1 MIEMKYYTKEIKQ
14 KAEIMKK
21 KDYRHHAIAVL
32 LFIVGMFVS
41 VSLTAHG
48 KDINPQQAAKIAKK
62 YVTLSRNSDTKVQ
75 TRGIQGVALLLS
87 LATTRWVKYWPIAP
101 RERLIR

>member
-1 MIEMKYYTKEIKQ
+1 MKYYTKEIKQ

-21 KDYRHHAIAVL
+21 KGYRHHAIAVL

-48 KDINPQQAAKIAKK
+48 KDINPQQAAKIAKR
-62 YVTLSRNSDTKVQ
+62 YVTLSRTTDTSNRRP
-75 TRGIQGVALLLS
+75 TDRP
-87 LATTRWVKYWPIAP
+87 TTSYRVHRRQYAG
-101 RERLIR
+101 R

>member
-21 KDYRHHAIAVL
+21 KGYRHHAIAVL
-32 LFIVGMFVS
+32 LFIVGMFVT

-48 KDINPQQAAKIAKK
+48 KDINPQKAAKIAKR
-62 YVTLSRNSDTKVQ
+62 YVTLSRNNDTKAQ
-75 TRGIQGVALLLS
+75 TRGIQGTVE
-87 LATTRWVKYWPIAP
+87 KPYYI
-101 RERLIR
+101 